1 MSSRASIR
9 PADTGAAAG
18 KRRGPALVGWL
29 GWAGA
34 LFGVSIVALL
44 VGSTS
49 IGFGA
54 LIGALSDAADP
65 MLRFVLLQVRLPAV
79 LLSACVGAG
88 LGAAGAAMQGLLRN
102 PLADPYLLGVS
113 GGAALAAAFTL
124 GLAPAAHVSWLLPIA
139 VFAGALGATALLAGV
154 ARALPGGLR
163 GAGATTTLI
172 LSGVVF
178 NALAG
183 AILLL
188 LHALLM
194 PAKSQELLLWLM
206 GAIVPTRLDGPA
218 PWVALTLGVGGFAW
232 LLRLAPALNV
242 LSLGDDDAASLG
254 VSPERTRRAVLV
266 ATATVVGSAVAY
278 TGLIGF
284 VGLLVP
290 HMVRFGRGADHRA
303 VIPLSAVAGATFL
316 VAADA
321 VARRLFAVA
330 DTVIPVGVVTAFLG
344 VPLFFVLLHR
354 HLRGQ
359 A

>member
-1 MSSRASIR
+1 MSSRASTPKTGSR
-9 PADTGAAAG
+9 PADGE
-18 KRRGPALVGWL
+18 RRNALPMAVL
-29 GWAGA
+29 GWAAA
-34 LFGVSIVALL
+34 LGFVAIAGLM

-49 IGFGA
+49 IG
-54 LIGALSDAADP
+54 IGATLRALVGGGDP
-65 MLRFVLLQVRLPAV
+65 TLRFVVLDVRLPAV
-79 LLSACVGAG
+79 LLAGAVGAA
-88 LGAAGAAMQGLLRN
+88 LGSAGAAMQGLLRN

-113 GGAALAAAFTL
+113 GGAALAAALTL
-124 GLAPAAHVSWLLPIA
+124 GLAPAAVVSWLLPLA
-139 VFAGALGATALLAGV
+139 AFGGALGATGLLAGV

-163 GAGATTTLI
+163 GATATTTLI

-206 GAIVPTRLDGPA
+206 GAIVPTRLEGGA
-218 PWVALTLGVGGFAW
+218 PWAALALGAAGFAG
-232 LLRLAPALNV
+232 LLRLAPELNV

-254 VSPERTRRAVLV
+254 VHPEGTRRAVLV
-266 ATATVVGSAVAY
+266 ATATVVGAAVAY

-290 HMVRFGRGADHRA
+290 HMVRFGQGADHRV

-316 VAADA
+316 IAADA
-321 VARRLFAVA
+321 IARRLFAVA

-344 VPLFFVLLHR
+344 VPLFFALLHR